1 MKNKKIIII
10 FSILL
15 IILIVGGYF
24 LIKHLKQNKEN
35 SNQIEQEYTPQEEIS
50 EEQQRQTIVTLYFQ
64 NKETKELTPEARMID
79 IKEMLNKP
87 YEKLINLLIEGPKN
101 DKQEKI
107 IPENT
112 KLLKTAVEGDCIT
125 IDFSSEFLNYDKNNK
140 QVKENLVNSI
150 VNTLTELTEINKVK
164 ILIDGKENAEF
175 KEEYT
180 RKTT

>member
-35 SNQIEQEYTPQEEIS
+35 SNQIEQEYTPQEEIL

-64 NKETKELTPEARMID
+64 NKETKELMPEARMID

-87 YEKLINLLIEGPKN
+87 YEKLITLLIEGPKN
-101 DKQEKI
+101 DKQEKV

>member
-35 SNQIEQEYTPQEEIS
+35 SNQIEREYTPQEEIS

-64 NKETKELTPEARMID
+64 NKETKELMPEARMID

-101 DKQEKI
+101 DKQEKV

>member
-1 MKNKKIIII
+1 
-10 FSILL
+10 
-15 IILIVGGYF
+15 
-24 LIKHLKQNKEN
+24 
-35 SNQIEQEYTPQEEIS
+35 
-50 EEQQRQTIVTLYFQ
+50 
-64 NKETKELTPEARMID
+64 MID

-101 DKQEKI
+101 EKQEKV

-112 KLLKTAVEGDCIT
+112 KLLKASIAGDCVT
-125 IDFSSEFLNYDKNNK
+125 LDFSVEFLNYDKNNK
-140 QVKENLVNSI
+140 QAKENLVNSI

-164 ILIDGKENAEF
+164 FLIDGKENAEF

>member
-1 MKNKKIIII
+1 ME
-10 FSILL
+10 
-15 IILIVGGYF
+15 V
-24 LIKHLKQNKEN
+24 QRQD
-35 SNQIEQEYTPQEEIS
+35 NQQ
-50 EEQQRQTIVTLYFQ
+50 EQQRQTIVTLYFQ
-64 NKETKELTPEARMID
+64 NKETKELMPEARMID

-101 DKQEKI
+101 DKQEKV

-175 KEEYT
+175 KEEHT